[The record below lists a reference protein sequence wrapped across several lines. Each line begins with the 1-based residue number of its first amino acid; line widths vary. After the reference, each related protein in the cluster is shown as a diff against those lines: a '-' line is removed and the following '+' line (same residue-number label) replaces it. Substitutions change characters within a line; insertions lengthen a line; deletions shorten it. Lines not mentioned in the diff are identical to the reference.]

1 MEQFVGLDVSQAETA
16 ICVVDAAGAVQWQG
30 KCASTPEAIS
40 ATLKQKAPQAVRIAL
55 ETGPLSA
62 WHWRA
67 LSKLGLPVVCID
79 ARHAKAALAMQVN
92 KTDANDAFGLAQI
105 VRTGWYR
112 EVRIK
117 SEQSHRTR
125 GLLAARSKLVD
136 MRKDVSNQLRGLLKV
151 FGHVI
156 KPAGGQ
162 SFETQART
170 LAEGDP
176 VLSTTSEVLLAT
188 RHSLAEQIA
197 RLDKLLLT
205 QARQDPTCRR
215 LMSVPGVG
223 AITAVAFTATIDDP
237 TRFRHSSSVGA
248 YLGLTPRRYQSG
260 TIDVA
265 GHISKTGDC
274 LLRSYLF
281 EAATT
286 LLTRVQ
292 RWSTLKAWGMRLA
305 KRIGQK
311 KARVALARKLAV
323 VLHRMWADGTE
334 FRWTAEAAV

>member
-1 MEQFVGLDVSQAETA
+1 
-16 ICVVDAAGAVQWQG
+16 
-30 KCASTPEAIS
+30 
-40 ATLKQKAPQAVRIAL
+40 
-55 ETGPLSA
+55 
-62 WHWRA
+62 
-67 LSKLGLPVVCID
+67 
-79 ARHAKAALAMQVN
+79 MQVN

-197 RLDKLLLT
+197 RLDQLLLT